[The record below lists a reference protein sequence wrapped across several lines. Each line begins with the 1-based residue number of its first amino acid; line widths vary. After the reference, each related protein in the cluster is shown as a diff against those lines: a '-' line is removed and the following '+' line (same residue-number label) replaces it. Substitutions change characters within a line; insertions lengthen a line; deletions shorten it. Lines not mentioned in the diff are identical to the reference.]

1 MKYFAYGSNMDSERV
16 RKRGIR
22 FSQRRHA
29 TLKGYRLE
37 FNKVASRDPREGY
50 ANIVQYENGIVEGV
64 LYDIED
70 SDLSRLDR
78 HEGYPDHYQRVEVRV
93 QLDDRQEVE
102 AVTYVAQP
110 DRVRY
115 ELMPSRDYLDHLL
128 AAGDILSESYRRKLQ
143 LWQTLD

>member
-1 MKYFAYGSNMDSERV
+1 MKYFAYGSNMDSERA

-78 HEGYPDHYQRVEVRV
+78 HEGYPDHYKRVEVRV

-128 AAGDILSESYRRKLQ
+128 AAGGLLSESYRRKLQ

>member
-1 MKYFAYGSNMDSERV
+1 MKYFAYGSAMDSERV

-78 HEGYPDHYQRVEVRV
+78 HEGYPDHYKRVEVRV

-102 AVTYVAQP
+102 AVTY
-110 DRVRY
+110 
-115 ELMPSRDYLDHLL
+115 ELMPSRDYLNHLL

>member
-1 MKYFAYGSNMDSERV
+1 MKYFAYGSAMDSERV

-78 HEGYPDHYQRVEVRV
+78 HEGYPDHYKRVEVRV

-115 ELMPSRDYLDHLL
+115 ELMPSRDYLNHLL

>member
-1 MKYFAYGSNMDSERV
+1 MKYFAYGSAMDSERV

-29 TLKGYRLE
+29 TLRGYRLE

-78 HEGYPDHYQRVEVRV
+78 HEGYPDHYKRVEVRV
-93 QLDDRQEVE
+93 QPDDRQEVE

-115 ELMPSRDYLDHLL
+115 ELMPSRDYLNHLL